1 LTLAIIDG
9 LLVTISDEFFVI
21 PLNAVVECI
30 ELSDEDRR
38 HTHGRNLARVREEIV
53 PYIPLREAFALG
65 GGKPSI
71 EQVVVTEV
79 GERRIGFVVDKV
91 VGQHQTVIKNMG
103 KFLRHVD
110 GVSGATIMGDGTV
123 ALILDINKITQQSEY
138 MEASMNAAG
147 HHA

>member
-1 LTLAIIDG
+1 M
-9 LLVTISDEFFVI
+9 
-21 PLNAVVECI
+21 
-30 ELSDEDRR
+30 
-38 HTHGRNLARVREEIV
+38 